1 MSVFWF
7 YIESKQHYFMK
18 KNTESKLITTKER
31 NADQLIWENF
41 LCGDDEAYTYIYRQY
56 SQALYAYGMHF
67 TADKGLVEDCVQDVF
82 VKIYQNRKRLQS
94 TDNIKLYLFISLKNK
109 LFNVFRKDIK
119 YSQIDTLEPVFAAEY
134 TIEDE
139 IIQNEKEQFLNEK
152 MIRMLEVLSPRQKE
166 IIYYRFVEGL
176 SYEEICQIMDMNY
189 QSTQNLIQR
198 SLKKLRSTFSRA
210 EMQFVFFFISHINLH
225 LLIKQAPFL

>member
-1 MSVFWF
+1 MR
-7 YIESKQHYFMK
+7 
-18 KNTESKLITTKER
+18 KNTESTPMTTKKR
-31 NADQLIWENF
+31 NSDQIIWENF
-41 LCGDDEAYTYIYRQY
+41 LCGDDEAYTYIYREY

-67 TADKGLVEDCVQDVF
+67 TSDKGLVEDCIQDVF
-82 VKIYQNRKRLQS
+82 IKIFQNSRHLQS
-94 TDNIKLYLFISLKNK
+94 TDNIKLYLFIALKNK
-109 LFNVFRKDIK
+109 LFNIFRKDIK
-119 YSQIDTLEPVFAAEY
+119 YSQIDSLEPVFAAEY

-139 IIQNEKEQFLNEK
+139 IIENEREQFLNEK

-198 SLKKLRSTFSRA
+198 SLKKLRTTFSQA
-210 EMQFVFFFISHINLH
+210 EMQFVLL
-225 LLIKQAPFL
+225 LLISM

>member
-1 MSVFWF
+1 MR
-7 YIESKQHYFMK
+7 
-18 KNTESKLITTKER
+18 KNTESTPMTTKKR
-31 NADQLIWENF
+31 NSDQIIWENF
-41 LCGDDEAYTYIYRQY
+41 LCGDDEAYTYIYREY

-67 TADKGLVEDCVQDVF
+67 TSDKGLVEDCIQDVF
-82 VKIYQNRKRLQS
+82 IKIFQNRRHLQS
-94 TDNIKLYLFISLKNK
+94 TDNIKLYLFIALKNK
-109 LFNVFRKDIK
+109 LFNIFRKDIK
-119 YSQIDTLEPVFAAEY
+119 YSQIDSLEPVFAAEY

-139 IIQNEKEQFLNEK
+139 IIENEREQFLSEK

-198 SLKKLRSTFSRA
+198 SLKKLRTTFSQA
-210 EMQFVFFFISHINLH
+210 EMQFVLL
-225 LLIKQAPFL
+225 LLISM

>member
-1 MSVFWF
+1 MR
-7 YIESKQHYFMK
+7 
-18 KNTESKLITTKER
+18 KNTESTPMTTKKR
-31 NADQLIWENF
+31 NSDQIIWENF
-41 LCGDDEAYTYIYRQY
+41 LCGDDEAYTYIYREY

-67 TADKGLVEDCVQDVF
+67 TSDKGLVEDGIQDVF
-82 VKIYQNRKRLQS
+82 IKIFQNRRHLQS
-94 TDNIKLYLFISLKNK
+94 TDNIKLYLFIALKNK
-109 LFNVFRKDIK
+109 LFNIFRKDIK
-119 YSQIDTLEPVFAAEY
+119 YSQIDSLEPVFAAEY

-139 IIQNEKEQFLNEK
+139 IIENEREQFLNEK

-198 SLKKLRSTFSRA
+198 SLKKLRTTFSQA
-210 EMQFVFFFISHINLH
+210 EMQFVLL
-225 LLIKQAPFL
+225 LLISM

>member
-1 MSVFWF
+1 MR
-7 YIESKQHYFMK
+7 
-18 KNTESKLITTKER
+18 KNTESTPMTTKKR
-31 NADQLIWENF
+31 NSDQIIWENF
-41 LCGDDEAYTYIYRQY
+41 LCGDDEAYTYIYREY

-67 TADKGLVEDCVQDVF
+67 TSDKGLVEDCIQDVF
-82 VKIYQNRKRLQS
+82 IKIFQNRRHLQS
-94 TDNIKLYLFISLKNK
+94 TGNIKLYLFIALKNK
-109 LFNVFRKDIK
+109 LFNIFRKDIK
-119 YSQIDTLEPVFAAEY
+119 YSQIDSLEPVFAAEY

-139 IIQNEKEQFLNEK
+139 IIENEREQFLNEK

-198 SLKKLRSTFSRA
+198 SLKKLRTTFSQA
-210 EMQFVFFFISHINLH
+210 EMQFVLL
-225 LLIKQAPFL
+225 LLISM

>member
-1 MSVFWF
+1 MCSDS
-7 YIESKQHYFMK
+7 IQNQNSIFMK
-18 KNTESKLITTKER
+18 INTDFKRITTKEK
-31 NADQLIWENF
+31 NTDQLIWENF

-67 TADKGLVEDCVQDVF
+67 TADRGLVEDCVQDVF

-210 EMQFVFFFISHINLH
+210 EMQFIFFFISHINLQ
-225 LLIKQAPFL
+225 LLIKQTPIL

>member
-1 MSVFWF
+1 MR
-7 YIESKQHYFMK
+7 
-18 KNTESKLITTKER
+18 KNTESTPVTAKER
-31 NADQLIWENF
+31 YSDQIIWENF
-41 LCGDDEAYTYIYRQY
+41 LCGDDEAYTYIYREY

-67 TADKGLVEDCVQDVF
+67 TSDKGLVEDCIQDVF
-82 VKIYQNRKRLQS
+82 VKIFQNRKHLQS

-109 LFNVFRKDIK
+109 LFNIFRKDIK
-119 YSQIDTLEPVFAAEY
+119 YSQIDSLEPVFAAEY

-139 IIQNEKEQFLNEK
+139 IIENEKEQFLNEK

-176 SYEEICQIMDMNY
+176 SYEDICQIMDMNY

-198 SLKKLRSTFSRA
+198 SLKKLRTTFSRA
-210 EMQFVFFFISHINLH
+210 EMQFVLF
-225 LLIKQAPFL
+225 LLISI

>member
-1 MSVFWF
+1 MR
-7 YIESKQHYFMK
+7 
-18 KNTESKLITTKER
+18 KNTESTPVTAKER
-31 NADQLIWENF
+31 YSDQIIWENF
-41 LCGDDEAYTYIYRQY
+41 LCGDDEAYTYIYREY

-67 TADKGLVEDCVQDVF
+67 TCDKGLVEDCIQDVF
-82 VKIYQNRKRLQS
+82 IKIFQNRKHLQS
-94 TDNIKLYLFISLKNK
+94 TDNIKLYLFIALKNK
-109 LFNVFRKDIK
+109 LFNIFRKDIK
-119 YSQIDTLEPVFAAEY
+119 YSQIDSLEPVFAAEY

-139 IIQNEKEQFLNEK
+139 IIENEREQFLNEK

-198 SLKKLRSTFSRA
+198 SLKKLRTTFSRA
-210 EMQFVFFFISHINLH
+210 EMQFVLF
-225 LLIKQAPFL
+225 LLISI

>member
-1 MSVFWF
+1 MR
-7 YIESKQHYFMK
+7 
-18 KNTESKLITTKER
+18 KNTESTPMTTKKR
-31 NADQLIWENF
+31 NSDQIIWENF
-41 LCGDDEAYTYIYRQY
+41 LCGDDKAYTYIYREY

-67 TADKGLVEDCVQDVF
+67 TSDKGLVEDCIQDVF
-82 VKIYQNRKRLQS
+82 IKIFQNRRHLQS
-94 TDNIKLYLFISLKNK
+94 TDNIKLYLFIALKNK
-109 LFNVFRKDIK
+109 LFNIFRKDIK
-119 YSQIDTLEPVFAAEY
+119 YSQIDSLEPVFAAEY

-139 IIQNEKEQFLNEK
+139 IIENEREQFLNEK

-198 SLKKLRSTFSRA
+198 SLKKLRTTFSQA
-210 EMQFVFFFISHINLH
+210 EMQFVLL
-225 LLIKQAPFL
+225 LLISM

>member
-1 MSVFWF
+1 MR
-7 YIESKQHYFMK
+7 
-18 KNTESKLITTKER
+18 KNTESTPVTAKER
-31 NADQLIWENF
+31 YSDQIIWENF
-41 LCGDDEAYTYIYRQY
+41 LCGDDEAYTYIYREY

-67 TADKGLVEDCVQDVF
+67 TSDKGLVEDCIQDVF
-82 VKIYQNRKRLQS
+82 IKIFQNRRHLQS
-94 TDNIKLYLFISLKNK
+94 TDNIKLYLFIALKNK
-109 LFNVFRKDIK
+109 LFNIFRKDIK
-119 YSQIDTLEPVFAAEY
+119 YSQIDSLEPVFAAEY

-139 IIQNEKEQFLNEK
+139 IIENEREQFLNEK

-198 SLKKLRSTFSRA
+198 SLKKLRTTFSQA
-210 EMQFVFFFISHINLH
+210 EMQFVLL
-225 LLIKQAPFL
+225 LLISM

>member
-1 MSVFWF
+1 MR
-7 YIESKQHYFMK
+7 
-18 KNTESKLITTKER
+18 KNTESTPMTTKKR
-31 NADQLIWENF
+31 NSDQIIWENF
-41 LCGDDEAYTYIYRQY
+41 LCGDDEVYTYIYREY

-67 TADKGLVEDCVQDVF
+67 TSDKGLVEDCIQDVF
-82 VKIYQNRKRLQS
+82 IKIFQNRRHLQS
-94 TDNIKLYLFISLKNK
+94 TDNIKLYLFIALKNK
-109 LFNVFRKDIK
+109 LFNIFRKDIK
-119 YSQIDTLEPVFAAEY
+119 YSQIDSLEPVFAAEY

-139 IIQNEKEQFLNEK
+139 IIENEREQFLNEK

-198 SLKKLRSTFSRA
+198 SLKKLRTTFSQA
-210 EMQFVFFFISHINLH
+210 EMQFVLL
-225 LLIKQAPFL
+225 LLISM

>member
-1 MSVFWF
+1 MR
-7 YIESKQHYFMK
+7 
-18 KNTESKLITTKER
+18 KNTESTPMTTKKR
-31 NADQLIWENF
+31 YSDQIIWENF
-41 LCGDDEAYTYIYRQY
+41 LCGDDEAYTYIYREY

-67 TADKGLVEDCVQDVF
+67 TSDKGLVEDCIQDVF
-82 VKIYQNRKRLQS
+82 IKIFQNRRHLQS
-94 TDNIKLYLFISLKNK
+94 TDNIKLYLFIALKNK
-109 LFNVFRKDIK
+109 LFNIFRKDIK
-119 YSQIDTLEPVFAAEY
+119 YSQIDSLEPVFAAEY

-139 IIQNEKEQFLNEK
+139 IIENEREQFLNEK

-198 SLKKLRSTFSRA
+198 SLKKLRTTFSQA
-210 EMQFVFFFISHINLH
+210 EMQFVLL
-225 LLIKQAPFL
+225 LLISM

>member
-1 MSVFWF
+1 MR
-7 YIESKQHYFMK
+7 
-18 KNTESKLITTKER
+18 KNTESPLMTTKKR
-31 NADQLIWENF
+31 NSDQIIWENF
-41 LCGDDEAYTYIYRQY
+41 LCGDDEAYTYIYREY

-67 TADKGLVEDCVQDVF
+67 TSDKGLVEDCIQDVF
-82 VKIYQNRKRLQS
+82 IKIFQNRRHLQS
-94 TDNIKLYLFISLKNK
+94 TDNIKLYLFIALKNK
-109 LFNVFRKDIK
+109 LFNIFRKDIK
-119 YSQIDTLEPVFAAEY
+119 YSQIDSLEPVFAAEY

-139 IIQNEKEQFLNEK
+139 IIENEREQFLNEK

-198 SLKKLRSTFSRA
+198 SLKKLRTTFSQA
-210 EMQFVFFFISHINLH
+210 EMQFVLL
-225 LLIKQAPFL
+225 LLISM

>member
-1 MSVFWF
+1 MR
-7 YIESKQHYFMK
+7 
-18 KNTESKLITTKER
+18 KNTESPLMTAKEK
-31 NADQLIWENF
+31 NSDQMIWESF

-67 TADKGLVEDCVQDVF
+67 TSDKGLVEDCIQDVF
-82 VKIYQNRKRLQS
+82 IKIFQNRKHLQS
-94 TDNIKLYLFISLKNK
+94 TDNIKLYLFIALKNK

-119 YSQIDTLEPVFAAEY
+119 YYQIDSLEPVFTAEY

-139 IIQNEKEQFLNEK
+139 IIENEKEQFLNDK
-152 MIRMLEVLSPRQKE
+152 MIRMLDVLSPHQKE
-166 IIYYRFVEGL
+166 IIFYRFVEGL

-198 SLKKLRSTFSRA
+198 SLKKLRTTFSRA
-210 EMQFVFFFISHINLH
+210 EIQFVL
-225 LLIKQAPFL
+225 FLFTCI

>member
-1 MSVFWF
+1 MR
-7 YIESKQHYFMK
+7 
-18 KNTESKLITTKER
+18 KNTESPPMTTKKR
-31 NADQLIWENF
+31 NSDQIIWENF
-41 LCGDDEAYTYIYRQY
+41 LCGDDEAYTYIYREY

-67 TADKGLVEDCVQDVF
+67 TSDKGLVEDCIQDVF
-82 VKIYQNRKRLQS
+82 IKIFQNHRHLQS
-94 TDNIKLYLFISLKNK
+94 TDNIKLYLFIALKNK
-109 LFNVFRKDIK
+109 LFNIFRKDIK
-119 YSQIDTLEPVFAAEY
+119 YSQIDSLEPVFAAEY

-139 IIQNEKEQFLNEK
+139 IIENEREQFLNEK

-198 SLKKLRSTFSRA
+198 SLKKLRTTFSQA
-210 EMQFVFFFISHINLH
+210 EMQFVLL
-225 LLIKQAPFL
+225 LLISM

>member
-1 MSVFWF
+1 MR
-7 YIESKQHYFMK
+7 
-18 KNTESKLITTKER
+18 KNTESPPMTTKKR
-31 NADQLIWENF
+31 NSDQIIWENF
-41 LCGDDEAYTYIYRQY
+41 LCGDDEAYTYIYREY

-67 TADKGLVEDCVQDVF
+67 TSDKGLVEDCIQDVF
-82 VKIYQNRKRLQS
+82 IKIFQNRRHLQS
-94 TDNIKLYLFISLKNK
+94 TDNIKLYLFIALKNK
-109 LFNVFRKDIK
+109 LFNIFRKDIK
-119 YSQIDTLEPVFAAEY
+119 YSQIDSLEPVFAAEY

-139 IIQNEKEQFLNEK
+139 IIENEREQFLNEK

-198 SLKKLRSTFSRA
+198 SLKKLRTTFSQA
-210 EMQFVFFFISHINLH
+210 EMQFVLL
-225 LLIKQAPFL
+225 LLISMNLQLPIKQVNQ

>member
-1 MSVFWF
+1 MR
-7 YIESKQHYFMK
+7 
-18 KNTESKLITTKER
+18 KNTESTPMTTKKR
-31 NADQLIWENF
+31 NSDQIIWENF
-41 LCGDDEAYTYIYRQY
+41 LCGDDEAYTYIYREY

-67 TADKGLVEDCVQDVF
+67 TSDKGLVEDCIQDVF
-82 VKIYQNRKRLQS
+82 IKIFQNRRHLQS
-94 TDNIKLYLFISLKNK
+94 TDNIKLYLFIALKNK
-109 LFNVFRKDIK
+109 LFNIFRKDIK
-119 YSQIDTLEPVFAAEY
+119 YSQIDSLEPVFAAEY

-139 IIQNEKEQFLNEK
+139 IIEHEREQFLNEK

-198 SLKKLRSTFSRA
+198 SLKKLRTTFSQA
-210 EMQFVFFFISHINLH
+210 EMQFVLL
-225 LLIKQAPFL
+225 LLISM

>member
-1 MSVFWF
+1 MR
-7 YIESKQHYFMK
+7 
-18 KNTESKLITTKER
+18 KNTESPPMTTKKR
-31 NADQLIWENF
+31 NSDQIIWENF
-41 LCGDDEAYTYIYRQY
+41 LCGDDEAYTYIYREY

-67 TADKGLVEDCVQDVF
+67 TSDKGLVEDCIQDVF
-82 VKIYQNRKRLQS
+82 MKIFQNRRHLQS
-94 TDNIKLYLFISLKNK
+94 TDNIKLYLFIALKNK
-109 LFNVFRKDIK
+109 LFNIFRKDIK
-119 YSQIDTLEPVFAAEY
+119 YSQIDSLEPVFAAEY

-139 IIQNEKEQFLNEK
+139 IIENEREQFLNEK

-198 SLKKLRSTFSRA
+198 SLKKLRTTFSQA
-210 EMQFVFFFISHINLH
+210 EMQFVLL
-225 LLIKQAPFL
+225 LLISM

>member
-1 MSVFWF
+1 MR
-7 YIESKQHYFMK
+7 
-18 KNTESKLITTKER
+18 KNTESTPVTAKER
-31 NADQLIWENF
+31 YSDQIIWENF
-41 LCGDDEAYTYIYRQY
+41 LCGDDEAYTYIYREY

-67 TADKGLVEDCVQDVF
+67 TSDKGLVEDCIQDVF
-82 VKIYQNRKRLQS
+82 VKIFQNRKHLQS
-94 TDNIKLYLFISLKNK
+94 TDNIKLYLFIALKNK
-109 LFNVFRKDIK
+109 LFNIFRKDIK
-119 YSQIDTLEPVFAAEY
+119 YSQIDSLEPVFAAEY

-139 IIQNEKEQFLNEK
+139 IIENEKQFLNEK

-198 SLKKLRSTFSRA
+198 SLKKLRTTFSRA
-210 EMQFVFFFISHINLH
+210 EMQFVLF
-225 LLIKQAPFL
+225 LLISI